1 MRPQEYK
8 QLVQQNTPPR
18 PIVRNTVWAF
28 LVGGLICT
36 VGQVILDIS
45 RIFEPSKTGSA
56 AVTLAVMI
64 LIGALLTGFGVYD
77 EIAELAGAGAAVP
90 ITGFAN
96 TVTAAAM
103 EYRREGYLQGMGSK
117 MLIIAGPVI
126 VYGILSGFI
135 VALIKSLIL
144 GVL

>member
-1 MRPQEYK
+1 MQPQDYQ

-18 PIVRNTVWAF
+18 PTFRNASWAF
-28 LVGGLICT
+28 LVGGLIC
-36 VGQVILDIS
+36 VLGQIVLNIVQM
-45 RIFEPSKTGSA
+45 FESSKSGSA
-56 AVTLAVMI
+56 AITLAAMI
-64 LIGALLTGFGVYD
+64 LVGAILTGFGVYD
-77 EIAELAGAGAAVP
+77 EIAEIAGAGAAVP
-90 ITGFAN
+90 ITGFSN

-117 MLIIAGPVI
+117 MLIITGPVI
-126 VYGILSGFI
+126 VYGILTSFI